1 MKRNLY
7 LLIAVFIFSI
17 PLQNATAQCIAT
29 SFWQSA
35 SAPTNNSTVEVAA
48 CNYAGEYNT
57 VINIVS
63 GKTYLFT
70 SSISTDWL
78 TITNTANT
86 VLAQGT
92 TPVTW
97 LANMS
102 GTVRVHI
109 FTNSSCGT
117 QPDCRSQY
125 ITCTSCLGGM
135 GPGYFVHPTTGLQN
149 AYLGTCM
156 VNLDC
161 GITSSYY
168 DDGGPSGNYSNN
180 VHQIYRTFCPGLPG
194 KCVKATVNSM
204 NIENYYTTDCYDYL
218 LIGNGPTQNSPY
230 LWGGCRSNTT
240 PNTLVGSWNGGT
252 WTSTDASGC
261 LAFTFYSDGYT
272 NKAGWDISLSCV
284 NCSQANYQVSSEC
297 ESAIP
302 CCGNVSFAGASTG
315 PGIKSTCSG
324 CIISEH
330 YTTWYYFEIAQ
341 SGTLGMTLTPN
352 NLGSNSPCVDP
363 DDYDFA
369 LFRTDNCSNLGAP
382 IRCSYAW
389 NERCYDNTGPYTGM
403 VSYNPYAGGSVT
415 DQTEDVLGDGFV
427 TPLNVT
433 AGQTYFLM
441 VNGWSPSDM
450 GYNLS
455 FVLTNGASFTNCTS
469 LPPLPV
475 EMLNFDV
482 NCKNGHNNIQ
492 WSTAS
497 ETNNDYFTI
506 LKSYNGFMFKKIGQ
520 VMGQGNSNN
529 VHFYSFDDDEI
540 SSGTVYYQLK
550 QTDFDGK
557 VTAFDPVAFN
567 CSEENSYDI
576 NLFPNPFTNQI
587 IVKYSNL
594 TNGKG
599 KIKVYDVLGKVIID
613 KDIDVFEG
621 NRNYNLDLE
630 NLSKG
635 LYNVEFSMGD
645 INYHKKIIKK

>member
-1 MKRNLY
+1 MKRNFY
-7 LLIAVFIFSI
+7 LLLAVFISCLPFKDG
-17 PLQNATAQCIAT
+17 AAQCIAT
-29 SFWQSA
+29 SAWQSA
-35 SAPTNNSTVEVAA
+35 SAPTDNLPLEVSA

-57 VINIVS
+57 ITNIVS
-63 GKTYLFT
+63 GKTYRFT

-78 TITNTANT
+78 TITTTANA

-97 LANMS
+97 VATFS

-109 FTNSSCGT
+109 FANSSCGT
-117 QPDCRSQY
+117 QSSCRSQY
-125 ITCTSCLGGM
+125 VSCTSCLGGM

-161 GITSSYY
+161 GSTSTYY
-168 DDGGPSGNYSNN
+168 DNGGPSGNYSNYID
-180 VHQIYRTFCPGLPG
+180 QIYRTFCPSMPG
-194 KCVKATVNSM
+194 KCVKATVTSM
-204 NIENYYTTDCYDYL
+204 DIENSGTTGCYDYL
-218 LIGNGPTQNSPY
+218 LVGNGPTQNSAY
-230 LWGGCRSNTT
+230 LWGGCRNNTT

-261 LAFTFYSDGYT
+261 LAFTFYSDGSAT
-272 NKAGWDISLSCV
+272 RSGWNISLSCV

-297 ESAIP
+297 EGAIP
-302 CCGNVSFAGASTG
+302 CCGNVNFAGASTG

-352 NLGSNSPCVDP
+352 NLGNYWGCTDP

-382 IRCSYAW
+382 IRCSYAY
-389 NERCYDNTGPYTGM
+389 NNFCYDDVGPYTGM

-415 DQTEDVLGDGFV
+415 DQSEDVLGDGFV

-455 FVLTNGASFTNCTS
+455 FVLTNGASFTNCNT

-475 EMLNFDV
+475 ELLNYDV
-482 NCKNGHNNIQ
+482 KCKNGHGNIQ

-506 LKSYNGFMFKKIGQ
+506 LKSNNGFMFKKIGQ

-529 VHFYSFDDDEI
+529 VHFYSFYDDEI
-540 SSGTVYYQLK
+540 PDGPVYYQLK

-557 VTAFDPVAFN
+557 ITAFNPIPLV
-567 CSEENSYDI
+567 CSTENSYDI
-576 NLFPNPFTNQI
+576 NIFPNPFKNQLV
-587 IVKYSNL
+587 VKYSDL
-594 TNGKG
+594 PEGKA
-599 KIKVYDVLGKVIID
+599 KIKVYDILGKIIID
-613 KDIDVFEG
+613 KEIDVFEG

-630 NLSKG
+630 NLSNG
-635 LYNVEFSMGD
+635 LYDVEFSTGD
-645 INYHKKIIKK
+645 INFHKKIIKD